1 MAFCENCG
9 KTLAEG
15 EVCNCTVPEKKGK
28 LGLIFMIVL
37 ALVIVVLAVVL
48 IIALASGSDSEE
60 SDEKGE
66 GKKAEVKSTYMDPV
80 NDFIK
85 LVNKREV
92 DALALKNAF
101 IPDFATKKYNKIMG
115 YFEKSD
121 VFQEELEWEN
131 ESLEDIYEECEEE
144 FGDWKISF
152 EEKSA
157 QKIEDNNLKE
167 YSTYVEDY
175 YEDYMEDFQDEL
187 EDMLEDDD
195 DIEYYAD
202 VWELSEEQTHK
213 IFDSGLTLT
222 PCNAVFKGGNLAEFS
237 TLGKNN
243 HTACLFC
250 FDGILSYF
258 FLSYNICTG
267 KKSCSHKAENK
278 ESCSGDKNIFDI
290 YLFHAFAS
298 SFFSFFSFTKPK
310 GTGVVIFSI

>member
-213 IFDSGLTLT
+213 IFEAWISYMEEYKDAKVSAGYEVKGKFILKSEGDEYETDYMKFVVLNINGSWVYWGLSDYSYLGFEGDDYSRFTFFFNYLRSSKYYNDSW
-222 PCNAVFKGGNLAEFS
+222 F
-237 TLGKNN
+237 
-243 HTACLFC
+243 
-250 FDGILSYF
+250 
-258 FLSYNICTG
+258 
-267 KKSCSHKAENK
+267 
-278 ESCSGDKNIFDI
+278 
-290 YLFHAFAS
+290 
-298 SFFSFFSFTKPK
+298 
-310 GTGVVIFSI
+310 